1 MTAAQ
6 RMDGKMEVDAFKALK
21 IHMKW
26 DNIP

>member
-6 RMDGKMEVDAFKALK
+6 RMDGKMEVYACKALK

-26 DNIP
+26 DSIP